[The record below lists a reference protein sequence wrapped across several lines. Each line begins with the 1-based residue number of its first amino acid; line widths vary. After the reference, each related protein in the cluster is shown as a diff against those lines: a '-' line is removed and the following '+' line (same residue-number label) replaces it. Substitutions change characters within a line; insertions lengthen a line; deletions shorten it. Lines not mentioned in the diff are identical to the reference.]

1 MLNIVLDNDV
11 VLDLLSLSKNDTQH
25 TFARLQKSPIHF
37 WVSCCVSSLLE
48 TQINTAHHK
57 PLTALFD
64 GNNVQWL
71 SSLAAHWSEIP
82 ANCPNKIQALM
93 SLDAATLPGMTI
105 IWSNNLDFTS
115 VLPDI
120 EWGDHEFV
128 YGMLAQYEDETSFAD
143 LTSQQLLQRPML
155 EKYLFNVLKHGQ
167 YVGGPEIEELESEL
181 AAYVDAKHC
190 VTVASGTD
198 ALLVALM
205 AIGVKHGD
213 EIITSPFN
221 FIASAEMIALL
232 GAKPV
237 FADIDPN
244 TYTLNPFLLKS
255 ATKFKTKAIVAAN
268 VFGQCADFFA
278 INKIANQYDLPVIED
293 ATQSFG
299 ASYHNRKSGIL
310 SAISCTSFYPSQPLG
325 AYGEAGACFTN
336 DDVLANMMRQIRHH
350 GQNKRYH
357 HQHIGISSRL
367 NTIQASLLL
376 AKLKHFP
383 EDLEARLQVAETYNR
398 LLEGHV
404 KTPVVVSHNT
414 SVYSQY
420 TIEVNHRNE
429 VQQQLQKQGITTM
442 IHYPIPIHLQPVF
455 ASFDQSEGSFPVAE
469 AVARR
474 VLSLPIHSYLSEEK
488 QTEIVDAL
496 ISVL

>member
-25 TFARLQKSPIHF
+25 TFTRLQKSPIRF
-37 WVSCCVSSLLE
+37 WLPCCSLSLLE
-48 TQINTAHHK
+48 TQINTIHHK
-57 PLTALFD
+57 PLAELLN
-64 GNNVQWL
+64 GNKVQWL
-71 SSLAAHWSEIP
+71 SSLAAHWNEIP
-82 ANCPNKIQALM
+82 TNCPNKTQALI

-105 IWSNNLDFTS
+105 IWSNNSDFTS
-115 VLPDI
+115 VHPDI

-128 YGMLAQYEDETSFAD
+128 YGMLAQYEDEASFAD

-155 EKYLFNVLKHGQ
+155 EKHLFNVLKHGQ
-167 YVGGPEIEELESEL
+167 YVGGSEVEELESEL
-181 AAYVDAKHC
+181 AAYVNAKHC
-190 VTVASGTD
+190 ITVASGTD

-205 AIGVKHGD
+205 AVGVKHGD

-221 FIASAEMIALL
+221 FIASAEMITLL

-255 ATKFKTKAIVAAN
+255 ATKLKTKAIIAAN

-278 INKIANQYDLPVIED
+278 INQIANQYDLPVIED
-293 ATQSFG
+293 GAQSFG

-310 SAISCTSFYPSQPLG
+310 SAIGCTSFYPSQPLG

-336 DDVLANMMRQIRHH
+336 DDTLAKTMRQVRNH
-350 GQNKRYH
+350 GQSKRYH
-357 HQHIGISSRL
+357 HQHVGMSSRL
-367 NTIQASLLL
+367 NTLQASLLL
-376 AKLKHFP
+376 AKLKYFP
-383 EDLEARLQVAETYNR
+383 KELEDRIKVAETYNR
-398 LLEGHV
+398 LLEGHL
-404 KTPVVVSHNT
+404 KTPVIVSHNT

-442 IHYPIPIHLQPVF
+442 IHYPMPIHLQPVF
-455 ASFDQSEGSFPVAE
+455 ASFNQGQGSFPVAE
-469 AVARR
+469 SVARR
-474 VLSLPIHSYLSEEK
+474 VLSLPIHPYLSLDR